1 MVLMSLRPRGTAMD
15 GEHFTIRGAT
25 GVDLQL
31 SIAGPGSR
39 SYAFVIDWH
48 IRLLVAI
55 AWMVALMLIIDGRLT
70 WKSTTGQGDPF
81 SAALML
87 LPAAAIYFLYH
98 PAFEIFTRG
107 RTPGKRIAGVRI
119 VNREGGI
126 PSVSA
131 VLIRNVFRLVDSLP
145 AFYVVGLV
153 TTVLSQQRLR
163 VGDMAAGTLLVQDER
178 LPESL
183 FAGLGA
189 VGDAAPVDIVTSDLA
204 AQILDRWS
212 SLAIDKRGAIARSLL
227 HRVGSAGDAVRISQ
241 LSDAALK
248 TELTSLSNGA
258 AAR

>member
-1 MVLMSLRPRGTAMD
+1 MD

-55 AWMVALMLIIDGRLT
+55 AWFVVVMLVLFGRLT
-70 WKSTTGQGDPF
+70 WKPRSGAM
-81 SAALML
+81 SAGTELL
-87 LPAAAIYFLYH
+87 LTLPALIVYFLYH

-107 RTPGKRIAGVRI
+107 LTPGKRIAGVRI

-131 VLIRNVFRLVDSLP
+131 ILIRNVFRLVDSLP

-153 TTVLSQQRLR
+153 TTILSRQRLR
-163 VGDMAAGTLLVQDER
+163 VGDMAAGTILVRDER
-178 LPESL
+178 LPATA
-183 FAGLGA
+183 FTGIGG
-189 VGDAAPVDIVTSDLA
+189 GDSEVDIVTADLA
-204 AQILDRWS
+204 AQILERWPMLS
-212 SLAIDKRGAIARSLL
+212 VDKRAAIARSLL
-227 HRVGSAGDAVRISQ
+227 TRVGGVLGTANLDQ
-241 LSDAALK
+241 LDDGALK
-248 TELTSLSNGA
+248 AAITALARGGSL
-258 AAR
+258 